1 MVPSSPPLSGTPS
14 AGPRRRTPLVDRPF
28 SGLFVTVEGLDFSGK
43 STLMRNL
50 KALLSEVD
58 PPPYFTREPGG
69 TPAAE
74 RIRALLLDP
83 EVEMDPWTE
92 AYLYAAARADLV
104 RREILPRLR
113 NGRLVLCE
121 RFLDSSLAYQGYGRG
136 VGLAAVRAMN
146 AWAVGDV
153 VPDLTVYLRLSAE
166 ERARRA
172 RESGAPLDRI
182 EKVGEDFMYRVEEGF
197 EEISRSEPGRVRV
210 LEATLPPEELA
221 EAVRQA
227 LLLHYSTADEKP

>member
-1 MVPSSPPLSGTPS
+1 L
-14 AGPRRRTPLVDRPF
+14 
-28 SGLFVTVEGLDFSGK
+28 VTVEGLDFSGK

-50 KALLSEVD
+50 KDLLSDLE

-74 RIRALLLDP
+74 RIRALLLDS

-113 NGRLVLCE
+113 DGRLVLCE

-136 VGLAAVRAMN
+136 LGLAAVRAMN

-172 RESGAPLDRI
+172 RASDAPLDRI
-182 EKVGEDFMYRVEEGF
+182 EKVGVDFMYRVEEGF
-197 EEISRSEPGRVRV
+197 EEISRSEPDRMRV

-227 LLLHYSTADEKP
+227 LLHYSTADEKP

>member
-1 MVPSSPPLSGTPS
+1 MVPLLPPPSGTPS
-14 AGPRRRTPLVDRPF
+14 AGPRRSTPLVGRPF
-28 SGLFVTVEGLDFSGK
+28 SGFFVTVEGLDFSGK

-50 KALLSEVD
+50 RALLSDLD

-92 AYLYAAARADLV
+92 AYLYAAGRADLV

-113 NGRLVLCE
+113 DGRLVLCE

-136 VGLAAVRAMN
+136 LGLVAVRMMN

-172 RESGAPLDRI
+172 RASGALLDRI
-182 EKVGEDFMYRVEEGF
+182 EKVGDDFMYRVEEGF
-197 EEISRSEPGRVRV
+197 EEISRSEPDRVRV

-227 LLLHYSTADEKP
+227 LLHYSTADEKP

>member
-1 MVPSSPPLSGTPS
+1 M
-14 AGPRRRTPLVDRPF
+14 
-28 SGLFVTVEGLDFSGK
+28 TVEGLDFSGK

-50 KALLSEVD
+50 KALFSELD

-104 RREILPRLR
+104 QREILPRLR
-113 NGRLVLCE
+113 DGRLVLCE

-136 VGLAAVRAMN
+136 LGLAAMRAMN

-153 VPDLTVYLRLSAE
+153 VPNLTVYLRLSVD

-172 RESGAPLDRI
+172 RASGALLDRI
-182 EKVGEDFMYRVEEGF
+182 EKVGDNFMYRVEEGF
-197 EEISRSEPGRVRV
+197 EEISRSEPDRVRV
-210 LEATLPPEELA
+210 FEATLPPEELA
-221 EAVRQA
+221 ETVWQA
-227 LLLHYSTADEKP
+227 LLNYSTADEKP

>member
-1 MVPSSPPLSGTPS
+1 MVPSSPPPNGTPS
-14 AGPRRRTPLVDRPF
+14 VGQRRSTPLVGRPF
-28 SGLFVTVEGLDFSGK
+28 SGFFVTVEGLDFSGK

-50 KALLSEVD
+50 KALLLELD

-92 AYLYAAARADLV
+92 AYLYTAARADLV

-136 VGLAAVRAMN
+136 LGLAAVRAMN
-146 AWAVGDV
+146 AWAVGDM

-172 RESGAPLDRI
+172 RESGAPLDRV
-182 EKVGEDFMYRVEEGF
+182 EKVGDDFMYRVEEGF
-197 EEISRSEPGRVRV
+197 EEISRSEPDRVRV

-227 LLLHYSTADEKP
+227 LLHYSTADEKP

>member
-1 MVPSSPPLSGTPS
+1 M
-14 AGPRRRTPLVDRPF
+14 
-28 SGLFVTVEGLDFSGK
+28 TVEGLDFSGK
-43 STLMRNL
+43 STLVRNL
-50 KALLSEVD
+50 KGLLTGLD

-74 RIRALLLDP
+74 RVRTVLLDP
-83 EVEMDPWTE
+83 ELDMDPWTE

-104 RREILPRLR
+104 RREILPRLKK
-113 NGRLVLCE
+113 GELVLCE

-136 VGLAAVRAMN
+136 LGLAAVRAMN

-153 VPDLTVYLRLSAE
+153 LPDLTVYLRLSAE

-172 RESGAPLDRI
+172 RASDAPLDRI
-182 EKVGEDFMYRVEEGF
+182 EKVGVDFMYRVEEGF
-197 EEISRSEPGRVRV
+197 EEISRSEPDRMRV

-221 EAVRQA
+221 EVVRQA
-227 LLLHYSTADEKP
+227 LLHYSTADEKP